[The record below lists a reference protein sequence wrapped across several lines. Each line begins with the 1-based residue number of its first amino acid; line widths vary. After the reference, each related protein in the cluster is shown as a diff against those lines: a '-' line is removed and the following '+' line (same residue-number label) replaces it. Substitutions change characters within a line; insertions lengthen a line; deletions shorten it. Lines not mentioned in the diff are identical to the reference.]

1 MTYSVSFDVQDIDD
15 FRQMS
20 VFSCRNTFF
29 KILSHTKIQKGINPS
44 RCIKRGRRKELV
56 PKRPCFSFGLDLA
69 FINQQKFLMM
79 SNAKSSSESIV
90 DRTDSFALGQS
101 HLLHD
106 LKW

>member
-1 MTYSVSFDVQDIDD
+1 MDA
-15 FRQMS
+15 
-20 VFSCRNTFF
+20 
-29 KILSHTKIQKGINPS
+29 
-44 RCIKRGRRKELV
+44 RKELV

-69 FINQQKFLMM
+69 FINQQKFFMM

-90 DRTDSFALGQS
+90 YRNDSFALGQS